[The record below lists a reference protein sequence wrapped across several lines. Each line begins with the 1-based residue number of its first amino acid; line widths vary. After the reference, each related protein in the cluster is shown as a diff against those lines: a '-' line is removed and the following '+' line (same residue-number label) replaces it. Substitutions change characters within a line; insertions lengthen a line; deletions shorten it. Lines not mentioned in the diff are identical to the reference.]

1 MSLALEDCKV
11 YISSVDSQSSAE
23 GGIVV
28 QVIGEMSNR
37 GGAWRKFAQTFFL
50 AEQPNGYFVLN
61 DICRYLKEE
70 GEEDEP
76 IVDTKHSGPVEAVLF
91 DEPPTEEFRISDSAV
106 PTIATKSVE
115 TPIPSQASTSSQP
128 SAAVT
133 NGSHLHDS
141 TPDLASDSPSPEP
154 ISAPVPDAIP
164 VPTTPAVAEP
174 LSSTAPAPIETPIE
188 AAEPI
193 VVAEEPVAAPQP
205 EPSPPAPIVKA
216 VPAPVV
222 ASVTPSPKESIT
234 PPVPAVPVVKSWAT
248 LAASNKTGW
257 GSTAINKAGVS
268 MGAPP
273 VSVASTSTSTQSSST
288 PTPPARTPY
297 HPSVMAVTLL
307 GCFVKGVVESVNE
320 NTLREIIVQ
329 RYGPLREFDV
339 IRSKACA
346 FIEFEKLDGARRA
359 IQASM
364 RVQDG
369 GEGGLYITPEGSN
382 TPDLLHIVTRKALG
396 DRPAKVAG
404 AAEGRAGANRGGNG
418 GAAGPGAGPVRN
430 GGAAGAAATNGSN
443 QKSGAAANGEEG
455 TRTGKAASKG
465 RGGKVAKP
473 KAP

>member
-106 PTIATKSVE
+106 PTIATKPVE
-115 TPIPSQASTSSQP
+115 APIPSQAPTSSQP
-128 SAAVT
+128 PAATT

-141 TPDLASDSPSPEP
+141 TSDFAPSPEP
-154 ISAPVPDAIP
+154 ISAPAPDAIP
-164 VPTTPAVAEP
+164 VTTTPAVAEP
-174 LSSTAPAPIETPIE
+174 LISTPSTPIETPIE
-188 AAEPI
+188 AAEA
-193 VVAEEPVAAPQP
+193 VVVVEEPVAAPQP
-205 EPSPPAPIVKA
+205 EPSPPAATVKA

-222 ASVTPSPKESIT
+222 APVTPSPIEPIT

-268 MGAPP
+268 MGAPAA
-273 VSVASTSTSTQSSST
+273 VASTSTSTQSTST

-369 GEGGLYITPEGSN
+369 GEGGLYITAEGSN

-404 AAEGRAGANRGGNG
+404 AGEGRAGNRGGNG
-418 GAAGPGAGPVRN
+418 GGSGAGAGPVRN
-430 GGAAGAAATNGSN
+430 GGAGGATATNGSN

-455 TRTGKAASKG
+455 GKTGKAPSKG
-465 RGGKVAKP
+465 RSGKVVKP